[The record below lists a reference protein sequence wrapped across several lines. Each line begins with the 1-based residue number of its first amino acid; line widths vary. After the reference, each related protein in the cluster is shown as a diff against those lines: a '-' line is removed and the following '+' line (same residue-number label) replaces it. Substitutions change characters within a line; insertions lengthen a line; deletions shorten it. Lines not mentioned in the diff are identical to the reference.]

1 MLTSYGYQMHMKTT
15 ILLMLQL
22 RDEPLND
29 VDVQAVLRA
38 VESAYIMYRSDPF
51 TTFTGAGS
59 ANGPPVPPD
68 THPANKPIH
77 SAAFDRRIAMIA
89 GWTGTQ

>member
-38 VESAYIMYRSDPF
+38 VESAYIMYLSL
-51 TTFTGAGS
+51 
-59 ANGPPVPPD
+59 
-68 THPANKPIH
+68 IH
-77 SAAFDRRIAMIA
+77 I
-89 GWTGTQ
+89 